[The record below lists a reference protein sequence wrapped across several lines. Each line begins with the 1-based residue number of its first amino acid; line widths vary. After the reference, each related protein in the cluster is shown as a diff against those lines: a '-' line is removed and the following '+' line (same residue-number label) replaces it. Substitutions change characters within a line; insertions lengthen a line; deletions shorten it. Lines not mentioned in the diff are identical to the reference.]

1 MANLATTTYKVTGI
15 REAVNN
21 LWTTLQNMEVDS
33 KDIWLFKLAEHYGID
48 YEKKQISVRGHIYW
62 AEYEE
67 EEENDYYLLSFDT
80 ETAWDACNELFL
92 EINRILGDELSIS
105 YRCCESGCDLFYT
118 HDEGDFFPEECCVSS
133 YGEPFEDACE
143 DVLIP
148 LGMPSRNGHQRPV
161 SDRETVVRKK
171 WWTLSK
177 AMDTRA
183 KRPISTSILSHSNK
197 YNHWGMRK
205 PCAPL

>member
-1 MANLATTTYKVTGI
+1 MANLATTTYKVTGT

-67 EEENDYYLLSFDT
+67 EEENDYYLLSLDT

-133 YGEPFEDACE
+133 Y
-143 DVLIP
+143 
-148 LGMPSRNGHQRPV
+148 V

-171 WWTLSK
+171 WWTLSI

-197 YNHWGMRK
+197 YNHWGMKK

>member
-1 MANLATTTYKVTGI
+1 MANLATTTYKVTGT

-67 EEENDYYLLSFDT
+67 EEENDYYLLSLDA

-105 YRCCESGCDLFYT
+105 YR
-118 HDEGDFFPEECCVSS
+118 FFPEECCVSS

-143 DVLIP
+143 DVFDTIEDAIAEWTSKT
-148 LGMPSRNGHQRPV
+148 GIGQG
-161 SDRETVVRKK
+161 DRSEKEMVDFINSYGYESEETYFYIHPF
-171 WWTLSK
+171 
-177 AMDTRA
+177 AFE
-183 KRPISTSILSHSNK
+183 
-197 YNHWGMRK
+197 
-205 PCAPL
+205 

>member
-1 MANLATTTYKVTGI
+1 MANLATITYKVTGT

-118 HDEGDFFPEECCVSS
+118 HDDGDLFPEECCVSS
-133 YGEPFEDACE
+133 YVEPFEDACE
-143 DVLIP
+143 DVFDTIEDAML
-148 LGMPSRNGHQRPV
+148 NGHQRPV

-171 WWTLSK
+171 WWTLSI

-197 YNHWGMRK
+197 YNHWGMIK